1 MTLDLRGRLLQACH
15 SNSTPLFLALGI
27 NAFGAGMFFPFAIL
41 YYQAAT
47 SLSVASIGL
56 ALTSATLVTLAVNPV
71 TGVLVDRLGARRLV
85 VAGNCLEAVGF
96 AAYLAV
102 SSAATLFAAALLATA
117 GTRMFFA
124 SSSALI
130 AESVAGIERD
140 RWYGL
145 VGITQTIGASL
156 SGALASLLIGATGTG
171 GFRAII
177 VVNIGCLLAT
187 AVLIRNVPSVRPQR
201 QAKADATG
209 GYRTILRD
217 RVFLTVVGS
226 NLLFVLCSMLN
237 GIGFAVYATEA
248 LGAPLWSVGAIGAA
262 QTVLVVGMQTRI
274 TGRMSRVRR
283 TRTMGIAGAI
293 WILACLGC
301 ATGVLIPAALVVP
314 YLFLAGITF
323 TVAQLFYAPAS
334 RSLAAGLGP
343 PEARGRYIATYELSW
358 GLAAAA
364 SPAAFGGAYAL
375 APFAPW
381 LVMVVALAVAVS
393 MLLIAESGIPTWQN
407 RPVLDRAG

>member
-1 MTLDLRGRLLQACH
+1 MTLDLRGRLHHACH
-15 SNSTPLFLALGI
+15 SASAPLFLALGI

-41 YYQAAT
+41 YYQAVT

-56 ALTSATLVTLAVNPV
+56 ALTSATFITLAVNPV

-85 VAGNCLEAVGF
+85 VAGNCLEAAGF

-102 SSAATLFAAALLATA
+102 SSAGTLFAAALLATA

-130 AESVAGIERD
+130 AESVAGSERD

-156 SGALASLLIGATGTG
+156 SGALASLLIGATGAG
-171 GFRAII
+171 GFRIII
-177 VVNIGCLLAT
+177 VVNIGCLLVT
-187 AVLIRNVPSVRPQR
+187 AFLIGMSQSLRPHKR
-201 QAKADATG
+201 VEADATG

-248 LGAPLWSVGAIGAA
+248 LGAPLWSVGVIGAA
-262 QTVLVVGMQTRI
+262 QTVLTIGMQNRV
-274 TGRMSRVRR
+274 TGRMSHVRR
-283 TRTMGIAGAI
+283 TRTMGLAGAI
-293 WILACLGC
+293 WILACLGF
-301 ATGVLIPAALVVP
+301 AAGVLIPSALVVP
-314 YLFLAGITF
+314 YLFVAGITF

-334 RSLAAGLGP
+334 RALAAGIGP
-343 PEARGRYIATYELSW
+343 PEAQGRYIATYELSW
-358 GLAAAA
+358 GLAATIT
-364 SPAAFGGAYAL
+364 PAAFGVTYAL

-381 LVMVVALAVAVS
+381 LVMVGVLAAAVS
-393 MLLIAESGIPTWQN
+393 MLLVAEPGIPLWQN
-407 RPVLDRAG
+407 RPVLDRTG

>member
-145 VGITQTIGASL
+145 VGITQTIWREPER
-156 SGALASLLIGATGTG
+156 
-171 GFRAII
+171 RAGEPAHWRYRHRR
-177 VVNIGCLLAT
+177 VPGDHRREHRLPA
-187 AVLIRNVPSVRPQR
+187 RNGRPDPER
-201 QAKADATG
+201 S
-209 GYRTILRD
+209 I
-217 RVFLTVVGS
+217 S
-226 NLLFVLCSMLN
+226 
-237 GIGFAVYATEA
+237 
-248 LGAPLWSVGAIGAA
+248 AA
-262 QTVLVVGMQTRI
+262 
-274 TGRMSRVRR
+274 
-283 TRTMGIAGAI
+283 
-293 WILACLGC
+293 
-301 ATGVLIPAALVVP
+301 
-314 YLFLAGITF
+314 
-323 TVAQLFYAPAS
+323 APA
-334 RSLAAGLGP
+334 GEG
-343 PEARGRYIATYELSW
+343 
-358 GLAAAA
+358 
-364 SPAAFGGAYAL
+364 
-375 APFAPW
+375 
-381 LVMVVALAVAVS
+381 
-393 MLLIAESGIPTWQN
+393 
-407 RPVLDRAG
+407 